1 MGLKWIRPVHSPHLG
16 VVVRFS
22 FSVFVSGG
30 GGGCNGGGGSGSFFL
45 GGFGGFGGGFSGV
58 GGDFLLPGEVPEVQ
72 DIFLVK
78 LRDVV
83 AAL

>member
-30 GGGCNGGGGSGSFFL
+30 GGGCSG
-45 GGFGGFGGGFSGV
+45 GV